1 MIKVFHEDMTGQ
13 VLSRGNVMEAFAI
26 SNGVRQGCV
35 VAPVLFNTF
44 FTCML
49 SHAVRNLEK
58 RVYIR
63 YQLDSSL
70 FDLHHLTAKRK
81 SHQDLIKE
89 ALFADDCALVT
100 HTELD
105 LQLMLDR
112 FSEASK
118 LFGLTISLGETE
130 LFHQLAPNMNP
141 PASSILIDD
150 TQLANVDQFKYLG
163 STISS
168 DGTLDREIDAKQAR
182 RWGDSETECSV
193 NTTFG
198 C

>member
-1 MIKVFHEDMTGQ
+1 MIKVFHEGITGQ
-13 VLSRGNVMEAFAI
+13 VLSRGNMMEAFAI
-26 SNGVRQGCV
+26 SNGVKQGCV
-35 VAPVLFNTF
+35 LAPVLFNTF

-49 SHAVRNLEK
+49 SHAVRDLEK
-58 RVYIR
+58 GVYIR

-70 FDLHHLTAKRK
+70 FDLHNLTAKTK
-81 SHQDLIKE
+81 GHQDLIQE

-105 LQLMLDR
+105 LQLKLDR

-141 PASSILIDD
+141 PASSISIDD
-150 TQLANVDQFKYLG
+150 T
-163 STISS
+163 
-168 DGTLDREIDAKQAR
+168 
-182 RWGDSETECSV
+182 
-193 NTTFG
+193 
-198 C
+198 